1 MAPLVWL
8 VTGTTSG
15 IGAAIVQH
23 LAARGDK
30 VIASGRK
37 AEERLNHLKS
47 DDVAVLDLDICAGWT
62 DIKRQVERAWNI
74 FGHIDVLMNNAG
86 ASALKTAEEAE

>member
-15 IGAAIVQH
+15 IGLALVQH

-37 AEERLNHLKS
+37 AEERLSHLKS
-47 DDVAVLDLDICAGWT
+47 DEVAVLDLDICAGWT
-62 DIKRQVERAWNI
+62 DIERQVERAWNI
-74 FGHIDVLMNNAG
+74 FGHIDVLLNNAG
-86 ASALKTAEEAE
+86 ASAMKSAEEAE